1 MKYIVKVV
9 LKGNGSFDVQK
20 KLDSLGF
27 MICIYDTTLN
37 EIQVM
42 NRDYSGPE
50 KILFFNQDI
59 SYTCLYNGD
68 SFPMD
73 IKEFFEYLETK
84 NCVISYMV
92 EKRVS

>member
-1 MKYIVKVV
+1 MKCIAKVV
-9 LKGNGSFDVQK
+9 LKGNGSFEVQK

-42 NRDYSGPE
+42 SRDYSSSE

-73 IKEFFEYLETK
+73 IGDFIKYLKTK
-84 NCVISYMV
+84 SCVISYMV
-92 EKRVS
+92 EERVS